1 MARLTDDDGVEWV
14 GQDKRVRRLNTA
26 RDGVHTVMSFQC
38 EICWCRNLANRDLR
52 LPRDEELQQCIRR
65 VNLDAFASRA
75 HGTIISHVGGV
86 KNSIKLSNRLN
97 KPPSISQTP
106 RGPLPLG
113 DPVGMSLAIE
123 MVLHSV
129 TAKGRIK
136 EHIQY
141 DTMRGLRSTFTKC
154 YDSSIKGIMEG
165 NSFAKGTGQI
175 RPTSC
180 GTQSVFLADF
190 LIGSQDRMGYDTNNQ
205 MGLPIKL
212 VVLMLTL
219 VKQDAAEK
227 DEEAAGLLH
236 KFGALIAL
244 LTAASLRGHE
254 GLYLDLAG
262 TRKHLLEGQG
272 GVIPNKFSVK
282 GKGILT
288 EEEIDR
294 LPFVTVCLLGK
305 FKGETGER
313 YHSIILASN
322 TVSGIEVRWWMEQVL
337 MVCASEGRSTGYVF
351 AGTDGSPPESSEY
364 NALFRQYLRRI
375 QFEGEESFP
384 PSEDISRYGI
394 SRSLRKTA
402 VTRASRA
409 GVGSEI
415 VEAINRW
422 RTVENAKGTRPKHNM
437 RNHYTDARALAPMT
451 WRYAYVL

>member
-1 MARLTDDDGVEWV
+1 M
-14 GQDKRVRRLNTA
+14 GQNKRVHRLNTA
-26 RDGVHTVMSFQC
+26 CDGVYTVMSFQC

-52 LPRDEELQQCIRR
+52 LPRDEVLQQCIRR
-65 VNLDAFASRA
+65 VNLDAFAARA
-75 HGTIISHVGGV
+75 HGTIASHVGGV
-86 KNSIKLSNRLN
+86 KNAIKFSKVLN

-106 RGPLPLG
+106 RGPMPLG
-113 DPVGMSLAIE
+113 DQVGMSLALE
-123 MVLHSV
+123 MVLHSK
-129 TAKGRIK
+129 TAKGRIG
-136 EHIQY
+136 EFIQF
-141 DTMRGLRSTFTKC
+141 DTMRGDRSTYTKC
-154 YDSSIKGIMEG
+154 YDSSPKGVMEG
-165 NSFAKGTGQI
+165 NSFARGTGQI

-180 GTQSVFLADF
+180 VTQSVFLADF
-190 LIGSQDRMGYDTNNQ
+190 LIGAQDRMGYDTNNQ
-205 MGLPIKL
+205 MGLPIKV

-219 VKQDAAEK
+219 IKQDAAEK
-227 DEEAAGLLH
+227 DDVSARLLY
-236 KFGALIAL
+236 KFGALIAI

-262 TRKHLLEGQG
+262 TRKHLVEGQG
-272 GVIPNKFSVK
+272 GVIPNKFSIK

-294 LPFVTVCLLGK
+294 LPYVTACLLGK

-322 TVSGIEVRWWMEQVL
+322 TASGMEVRWWLEQVV
-337 MVCASEGRSTGYVF
+337 MICGVEGRSTGYVF
-351 AGTDGSPPESSEY
+351 AGADGSPPESSEY

-384 PSEDISRYGI
+384 ASEDISRYGI

-409 GVGSEI
+409 GVGAEI

-422 RTVENAKGTRPKHNM
+422 RTVENAKGSRPKHNM